1 MDIRALLGL
10 WDDLKDN
17 HGLRF
22 LMTERLTQDCIENL
36 FSQIRGNGGHIAN
49 PSAAQFRTFI
59 RRAMV
64 DSIIVHKE
72 QSNSKEDAAKFLLSV
87 KDISRR
93 GNTEKE
99 SGCILP
105 AERVVVNPAEP
116 DYEEDQD
123 DQTDDEDQIDD
134 DQNELAV
141 PDVEEDEGDEYFH
154 SLMQIAVPCGAPKRP
169 EQLEAERNAL
179 TYVAGYIAMRQ
190 NRKVCETCYTS
201 LQGPLT
207 GANHQRFLVQKQLDG
222 CSKGLTVPSDSMV
235 AAVRTMQTAFS
246 KNIAHIIHTGNV
258 RKRLTNVMIQELG
271 ATLASGPCECPLRD
285 RVVRTFFNMKF
296 HFFFLKEANQS
307 FSQRRQKR
315 NQKVINF
322 SHL

>member
-1 MDIRALLGL
+1 LKNVRNNFKKQGFCTEKGQIKWDFVEKLYAFDQENSVRLAYKLTDKHITLPAFSTLRVKYAAQVLSHSVAAGVSFLAHLGGGSPDTDAIATAEFIERFDQLFNAFNSGNLCSKQKMGHGMSERSGHTTFLLETLDWLQTVIPCSGKKKKKSLPCLSGWRMDIRALLGL

-36 FSQIRGNGGHIAN
+36 FSQIRGSGGHIAN

-116 DYEEDQD
+116 DYEGDHD
-123 DQTDDEDQIDD
+123 DQLDDLDQIDD
-134 DQNELAV
+134 DQNE
-141 PDVEEDEGDEYFH
+141 
-154 SLMQIAVPCGAPKRP
+154 
-169 EQLEAERNAL
+169 
-179 TYVAGYIAMRQ
+179 
-190 NRKVCETCYTS
+190 
-201 LQGPLT
+201 
-207 GANHQRFLVQKQLDG
+207 
-222 CSKGLTVPSDSMV
+222 
-235 AAVRTMQTAFS
+235 
-246 KNIAHIIHTGNV
+246 
-258 RKRLTNVMIQELG
+258 
-271 ATLASGPCECPLRD
+271 
-285 RVVRTFFNMKF
+285 
-296 HFFFLKEANQS
+296 
-307 FSQRRQKR
+307 
-315 NQKVINF
+315 
-322 SHL
+322 